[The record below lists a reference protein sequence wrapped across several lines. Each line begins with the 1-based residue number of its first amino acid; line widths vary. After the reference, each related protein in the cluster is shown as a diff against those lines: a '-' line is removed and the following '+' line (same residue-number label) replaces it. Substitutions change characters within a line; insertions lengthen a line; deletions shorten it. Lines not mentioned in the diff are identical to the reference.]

1 MQRAAISASNAKGA
15 AVKPYRL
22 LWAVIFVGLVAFAA
36 KADGLD
42 PKIIINVNGSD
53 AEATT
58 GTLTE
63 TYTPSGFSVNEV
75 DNTASLNGIDLTLDD
90 VPDALGAAAF
100 SCGTNVFDECNV
112 TVVSPLGSDPPAG
125 TEDLLITFDDYA
137 DNSGGC
143 VGVVADASTCTG
155 VIPEGE
161 GFTVSLTATP
171 EPSTIALLLCGLVP
185 LFLIGRKRWTNA
197 SAA

>member
-1 MQRAAISASNAKGA
+1 M
-15 AVKPYRL
+15 KPYRL
-22 LWAVIFVGLVAFAA
+22 LWAVIFVGLIAFAA
-36 KADGLD
+36 KADGVD
-42 PKIIINVNGSD
+42 PVIIINVNGAD
-53 AEATT
+53 ADATT

-63 TYTPSGFSVNEV
+63 TYTPSGFSVNLI
-75 DNTASLNGIDLTLDD
+75 DDTASLNGIDLTLLD

-112 TVVSPLGSDPPAG
+112 TVVSPLGSDPPEG
-125 TEDLLITFDDYA
+125 TEDLLITYDDYA

-143 VGVVADASTCTG
+143 TGMGVSTCTG

-161 GFTVSLTATP
+161 GFTVSLSATP

-185 LFLIGRKRWTNA
+185 LFLIGRKRWINA